1 MRLSP
6 LRYTE
11 EIQVK
16 KTIES
21 TRDREEILFEKKVK
35 ELSHLNEKEA
45 EKKPSKLKKSQP
57 KRET

>member
-16 KTIES
+16 KTRES
-21 TRDREEILFEKKVK
+21 TRDREEILFEKK
-35 ELSHLNEKEA
+35 
-45 EKKPSKLKKSQP
+45 SKRIVLFEWERGGEKSQAN
-57 KRET
+57 